1 LVEKAQSAIDE
12 KEALRM
18 QEKMAKNTFDLQD
31 YLDQLNNM
39 DKMGSMEQLLE
50 MIPGAKGQIS
60 EDDIDKAEIRRE
72 KAIILSMT
80 YAERANYHII
90 GPTRR
95 KRVAN
100 GSGTTVSDVNRLLK
114 KFEKMRLTMKKLAKN
129 KKYQAAMLKQMG
141 M

>member
-1 LVEKAQSAIDE
+1 
-12 KEALRM
+12 M
-18 QEKMAKNTFDLQD
+18 
-31 YLDQLNNM
+31 
-39 DKMGSMEQLLE
+39 
-50 MIPGAKGQIS
+50 
-60 EDDIDKAEIRRE
+60 
-72 KAIILSMT
+72 
-80 YAERANYHII
+80 